1 VTLSTPDTDRY
12 GYDEN
17 YLKGR
22 IVGAMGG
29 MAAEEL
35 VFGVVTTGA
44 ESDLQTSTHL
54 ARMMVGRWGMSER
67 IGPVQV
73 LPEEGDPRLAGV
85 SEGMLDAVAEEVRA
99 LVDDCHQ
106 RARQLLQEHRWRL
119 DSLAGRVLEKE
130 TLEEQEIYEAA
141 GIERPATADG
151 TKPAGQR
158 LSR

>member
-1 VTLSTPDTDRY
+1 MLEEGADPVRKISIIPRGRSLGVTLATPDTDRY

-22 IVGAMGG
+22 IVGALGG

-54 ARMMVGRWGMSER
+54 ARMMVGRWGMSAR

-73 LPEEGDPRLAGV
+73 LPEDGDPRTAGV
-85 SEGMLDAVAEEVRA
+85 SDLVFAAVAVAA
-99 LVDDCHQ
+99 LAGAWGV
-106 RARQLLQEHRWRL
+106 HRWRSRAARRAGD
-119 DSLAGRVLEKE
+119 DSH
-130 TLEEQEIYEAA
+130 EASVT
-141 GIERPATADG
+141 PL
-151 TKPAGQR
+151 PAGEDDA
-158 LSR
+158 S